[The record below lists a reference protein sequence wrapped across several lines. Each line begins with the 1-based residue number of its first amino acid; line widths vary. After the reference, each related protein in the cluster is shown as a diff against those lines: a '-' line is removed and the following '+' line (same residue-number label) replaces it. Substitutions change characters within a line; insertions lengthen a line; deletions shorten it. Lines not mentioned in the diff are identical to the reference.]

1 MIKETGCQSEQ
12 LVIKQSFGKVVATR
26 DCYPIPVLIPPF
38 DVHVQNMYYTALSQK
53 LSESQHKNRVCHRWS
68 KCNGKCLHGFW
79 ARNIPLQP
87 LQRYKKSDY
96 LRCLVSDAKRVFRST
111 GLIYLDN
118 LFVLW
123 HPYSALSGTTLSPL
137 GKAMSQL
144 MS

>member
-1 MIKETGCQSEQ
+1 MPDDDKGDWLPVRT
-12 LVIKQSFGKVVATR
+12 TR
-26 DCYPIPVLIPPF
+26 NQT
-38 DVHVQNMYYTALSQK
+38 VHVTVTQYLYSSLRLMYTYRTCITYTALSQK

-118 LFVLW
+118 LFLVLFVNTF
-123 HPYSALSGTTLSPL
+123 SN
-137 GKAMSQL
+137 M
-144 MS
+144 